1 MGKGWL
7 DFRSGA
13 QRERDYREFYER
25 VFPGGISHRRR
36 VRARLLEMM
45 QKKGD
50 ITYMLL
56 YYTALKDLLIRRPGL
71 PGTFTG
77 SRDGGNK
84 KEVSPSYAPD
94 ASGRIFFFR
103 GAAVPSGTGTESGL
117 CCS

>member
-13 QRERDYREFYER
+13 QRERDYRVFYER

-71 PGTFTG
+71 SFEEGLKQVCSEVRVMKLDAG
-77 SRDGGNK
+77 A
-84 KEVSPSYAPD
+84 KEVLRKVLEEDLAGQLNS
-94 ASGRIFFFR
+94 
-103 GAAVPSGTGTESGL
+103 
-117 CCS
+117 

>member
-50 ITYMLL
+50 ITDMLL

-71 PGTFTG
+71 SFEEGLKQVC
-77 SRDGGNK
+77 SEVRVMKLDDGA
-84 KEVSPSYAPD
+84 KEVLRKVLEEDLAGQLNS
-94 ASGRIFFFR
+94 
-103 GAAVPSGTGTESGL
+103 
-117 CCS
+117 